1 MNNTL
6 EASEKKAKPS
16 LAARRRAARL
26 AAVQA
31 LYDVEISGHNPLQA
45 IDSFRHRGGTADL
58 DGETIQ
64 ADESFFTELVRGVS
78 AEKEDL
84 DRIIQGAIAKGRLVG
99 SLESVL
105 RAILRAGA
113 YEMARRDDI
122 DPPVVIS
129 EYLTVTAA
137 FYDPAETGFVNG
149 ILDKLAQ
156 VLRSDT
162 AIDGGDEPANSSG
175 SDPLEDFSENG

>member
-1 MNNTL
+1 M
-6 EASEKKAKPS
+6 SETSQGAAKPAKPS
-16 LAARRRAARL
+16 HAVRRRAARL

-45 IDSFRHRGGTADL
+45 IDTFRRRGAKADL
-58 DGETIQ
+58 DGEMIL
-64 ADESFFTELVRGVS
+64 ADETFFTELVRGVS

-84 DRIIQGAIAKGRLVG
+84 DRMIQDAIMRSRKVS

-105 RAILRAGA
+105 RAILRCGA
-113 YEMARRDDI
+113 YEMARKDAI

-149 ILDKLAQ
+149 VLDKLAQ
-156 VLRSDT
+156 VLRADIPFEEASDLLG
-162 AIDGGDEPANSSG
+162 DG
-175 SDPLEDFSENG
+175 